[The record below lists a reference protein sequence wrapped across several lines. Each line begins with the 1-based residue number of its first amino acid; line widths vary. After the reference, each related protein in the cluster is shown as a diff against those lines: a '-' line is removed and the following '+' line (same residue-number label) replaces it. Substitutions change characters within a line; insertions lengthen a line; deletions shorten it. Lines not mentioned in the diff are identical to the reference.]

1 MTTPRLGRGFASLI
15 PAEELE
21 PKELPAKREAW
32 KIVPIEEIKLNPEQP
47 RKNFDEAALQE
58 LSTSIRA
65 HGVLSPLIVRV
76 SDGRYILIAGER
88 RWRAAA
94 RAGLKEVPVV
104 VVKDADS
111 PGRQLELAL
120 VENLLRADLDPLEE
134 ARGFHRLV
142 EEHGYTQDQVAAAV
156 GKDRTT
162 ISNAIR
168 LLRLPEFVLDALQAG
183 RISAGHARAMLP
195 LADENQQRLVLAK
208 IEARG
213 LSVRQT
219 ESLVK
224 GLDLS
229 TDLPNEPTEP
239 SKKISAFEYAETVL
253 REALHTSV
261 AIKAGARGTGQIII
275 KYSNAE
281 DLERLISL
289 LQREET

>member
-21 PKELPAKREAW
+21 PKEIPAKREAW

-47 RKNFDEAALQE
+47 RKHFDEAALQE
-58 LSTSIRA
+58 LSTSISA

-88 RWRAAA
+88 RWRAAS

-104 VVKDADS
+104 VVKNADS

-120 VENLLRADLDPLEE
+120 VENLMRADLHPLEE
-134 ARGFHRLV
+134 ARGFQRLV
-142 EEHGYTQDQVAAAV
+142 DEHGYTQEQVAAAV
-156 GKDRTT
+156 GKDRST
-162 ISNAIR
+162 IANAVR
-168 LLRLPEFVLDALQAG
+168 LLRLPEFVLEALQEE

-195 LADENQQRLVLAK
+195 LSDEDQLKLVLAK
-208 IEARG
+208 VEARG

-224 GLDLS
+224 GLE
-229 TDLPNEPTEP
+229 LPSEP
-239 SKKISAFEYAETVL
+239 SGPGKKPSPFEYAETVL

-261 AIKAGARGTGQIII
+261 AIKARARGAGQIII
-275 KYSNAE
+275 TYSNAE
-281 DLERLISL
+281 DLERLLGL